1 MGLSSKDFGR
11 EVGNAEL
18 AKKGASTKKMST
30 SQVDFRQSLKLRKH
44 QTTPLH
50 NVLRHHVS
58 LRGGFKAAA
67 AVLAPIFEQNLA
79 LLAAVETFIP
89 DDSRVA
95 R

>member
-1 MGLSSKDFGR
+1 MRLNSKDFGR
-11 EVGNAEL
+11 EVGTRSWRKTAL
-18 AKKGASTKKMST
+18 VRKKMST
-30 SQVDFRQSLKLRKH
+30 SQVDFRQSLKLRKQ

-58 LRGGFKAAA
+58 LRDGFKAAA
-67 AVLAPIFEQNLA
+67 TVFAPIFKQNLA
-79 LLAAVETFIP
+79 FLAAVETFIP